1 MPEGLKP
8 LTQMQEAFVAAY
20 MDLGE
25 QTKAARIAGF
35 KHPDKAGATL
45 MAKPHISAEIDRRRK
60 RLEQRMI
67 KPGEVIKQ
75 TVNIMRGNI
84 ADVMDWGF
92 TEVPVK
98 NRDGSPALD
107 ENGEQITTP
116 MPWVRAIP
124 RDQLPREVTD
134 AIAEV
139 SLTDK
144 GAFKIKMHDKGGSID
159 KLMRHL
165 GLYEKDNKQTT
176 DALTELIQAVQG
188 TKMPVKR
195 AYDASQAPEDA
206 SEADE

>member
-1 MPEGLKP
+1 MAMPEGLKP

-35 KHPDKAGATL
+35 KHPDKAGAAL
-45 MAKPHISAEIDRRRK
+45 MAKPHVSTEIDRRRK
-60 RLEQRMI
+60 RLEQRVI

-92 TEVPVK
+92 TEVAVK

-107 ENGEQITTP
+107 ENGEQVTTP

-124 RDQLPREVTD
+124 RDELPREVTD

-165 GLYEKDNKQTT
+165 GLYEKDNEQTS
-176 DALTELIQAVQG
+176 DALAKLIAEVQG
-188 TKMPVKR
+188 TRMPVRR
-195 AYDASQAPEDA
+195 ASDAAQDS
-206 SEADE
+206 DEVDE